1 LIIEAENL
9 MINDEKEFHFQAK
22 KLQISLLYEK
32 FVNAKPEII
41 VDFSGI
47 ETERQSIE
55 FKLQLKTNL
64 NFIDTP
70 TLDVVNFL
78 NSISQPKT
86 WIELSDEDYEIDESF
101 SIGNQE
107 FRFSSPAYQLFK

>member
-1 LIIEAENL
+1 
-9 MINDEKEFHFQAK
+9 MINDK
-22 KLQISLLYEK
+22 KNSLPGKKIQISLLYEK

-47 ETERQSIE
+47 ETERQNIE

-70 TLDVVNFL
+70 TLDVVIL

-86 WIELSDEDYEIDESF
+86 WIELSKEDYKIDKAFPSEIK
-101 SIGNQE
+101 
-107 FRFSSPAYQLFK
+107 SSVFQVLLINYSNKSLMLH

>member
-1 LIIEAENL
+1 
-9 MINDEKEFHFQAK
+9 MINDEKEFRFQAK

-32 FVNAKPEII
+32 FFNAKPEII

-47 ETERQSIE
+47 ETERQNIE

-70 TLDVVNFL
+70 TLDAVNFL

-86 WIELSDEDYEIDESF
+86 WIELSKEDYKIDESF
-101 SIGNQE
+101 SIGNLE
-107 FRFSSPAYQLFK
+107 FRLSSPAYQLFK

>member
-1 LIIEAENL
+1 
-9 MINDEKEFHFQAK
+9 
-22 KLQISLLYEK
+22 
-32 FVNAKPEII
+32 
-41 VDFSGI
+41 
-47 ETERQSIE
+47 
-55 FKLQLKTNL
+55 LQLKTNL

-78 NSISQPKT
+78 TSISQPKT
-86 WIELSDEDYEIDESF
+86 WIELSKEDYKIDERF

>member
-1 LIIEAENL
+1 
-9 MINDEKEFHFQAK
+9 MINDEKEFRFQAE

-47 ETERQSIE
+47 ETEQQNIE

-64 NFIDTP
+64 NFICRN
-70 TLDVVNFL
+70 LVN
-78 NSISQPKT
+78 
-86 WIELSDEDYEIDESF
+86 E
-101 SIGNQE
+101 
-107 FRFSSPAYQLFK
+107 